1 MAKNNIAELGRATR
15 FSSTNQPKNSGRKPK
30 LYTQL
35 KEVYQVSAEEYRRI
49 VQHLLNCSK
58 EEIEAL
64 KEAKDT
70 PIWVLNICSALLAD
84 TKRGASYILTEL
96 TDRLYGKPKQVTE
109 NYSEITEKN
118 KAVIVFT
125 KPQIKEEKEVDKAE

>member
-1 MAKNNIAELGRATR
+1 MANKNIAEAGRATR
-15 FSSTNQPKNSGRKPK
+15 FSSTNQPKSNGRKPK

-35 KEVYQVSAEEYRRI
+35 KDVYQVSAEEYRRI

-64 KEAKDT
+64 QDAKDT
-70 PIWVLNICSALLAD
+70 PIWVVNLCAALLTD

-125 KPQIKEEKEVDKAE
+125 KPKTIEEKED

>member
-1 MAKNNIAELGRATR
+1 MGNKNIVEIGRATR
-15 FSSTNQPKNSGRKPK
+15 FSSTNQPKNNGRKPK

-35 KEVYQVSAEEYRRI
+35 KDVYQVSAEEYKRI

-58 EEIEAL
+58 EEIKTL
-64 KEAKDT
+64 QEAKDT
-70 PIWVLNICSALLAD
+70 PIWVVNICSALLTD
-84 TKRGASYILTEL
+84 TKKGVSYILTEL

-109 NYSEITEKN
+109 NYSEVTEKN

-125 KPQIKEEKEVDKAE
+125 KPKENTEAND